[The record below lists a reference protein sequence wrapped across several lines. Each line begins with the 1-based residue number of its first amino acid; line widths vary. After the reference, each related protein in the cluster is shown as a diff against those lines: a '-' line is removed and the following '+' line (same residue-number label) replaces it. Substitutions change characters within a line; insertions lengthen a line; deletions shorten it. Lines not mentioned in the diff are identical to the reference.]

1 MAAFSSKSEEND
13 ASFAWLTASRVLSHH
28 LPCQHFCLLQVRL
41 VFILL
46 TATYN
51 IGQIFHLWF
60 RLASSTVCPS
70 FKLQSGVNVAEP
82 EGDMLNYA
90 STYIL
95 TLIMA
100 NLLIYCIF
108 YLAMKLISGERPTPW
123 VKLS

>member
-1 MAAFSSKSEEND
+1 MAALHGSLLVGCFLIICLAIVS
-13 ASFAWLTASRVLSHH
+13 L
-28 LPCQHFCLLQVRL
+28 LPTFLPLLQVRL

-46 TATYN
+46 TAAYN